1 MDCDSRKHASP
12 HDGAAGP
19 PPVREPGGEN
29 GNVRTRW
36 RRWIP
41 GPKNGL
47 ARGVAVFGVPPHPG
61 PEHVDELLGRC
72 DQLRSFARPHGFELD
87 GSPAD
92 LGLLDRAIG
101 EAIDQASS
109 ELGGPSQ
116 ISAVLAEAGLFLG
129 TVIVAT
135 VAGAYWRLWPN
146 GHLVVRLASG
156 RDLDVATLAS
166 DRVSKGAPLLADIY
180 ADAAGPFH

>member
-1 MDCDSRKHASP
+1 M
-12 HDGAAGP
+12 
-19 PPVREPGGEN
+19 
-29 GNVRTRW
+29 RTWW

-41 GPKNGL
+41 GPKYGL
-47 ARGVAVFGVPPHPG
+47 ARGVAVFGVPPLPG

-116 ISAVLAEAGLFLG
+116 ISPVLTEAGLFLG

-135 VAGAYWRLWPN
+135 LTGAYWRLWPN
-146 GHLVVRLASG
+146 GHPVVRLTSG
-156 RDLDVATLAS
+156 RDLDVATVAS
-166 DRVSKGAPLLADIY
+166 DRASKGVPRLADIY